1 MEEKKKPLQW
11 HPAFFAGLQI
21 ELSEEADNLEF
32 ENEHQLGTKPK
43 QIDVL
48 VIKKDA
54 DKPIRKNI
62 GRIFRRHNIVEYK
75 SPEDYLSIDDFYKV
89 YGYTCFYKAD
99 ATHIDALKIEEL
111 TISFVCHNYPR
122 KLIRHLREHGYH
134 VRKVDA
140 GIYYIEGLQMPM
152 QLILTSALSEEEN
165 LWLANLTNDLKEKK
179 TAKRIL
185 AEYEKHKEDGRY
197 ESVMNLITNANM
209 KLFEEVNYMCEALV
223 DIVMRS
229 DRWKDT
235 LDEATKEKWKND
247 VEKGRTEG
255 TERVNKLIQNLIA
268 SSRSGEIERAVT
280 DSAYQQ
286 CLFEEFGL

>member
-1 MEEKKKPLQW
+1 MEGKKKPLQW

-99 ATHIDALKIEEL
+99 ATHIDAIKIEEL

-122 KLIRHLREHGYH
+122 KLIRHLREHGYD

-152 QLILTSALSEEEN
+152 QLILTSALPE
-165 LWLANLTNDLKEKK
+165 
-179 TAKRIL
+179 
-185 AEYEKHKEDGRY
+185 EDGRY

-235 LDEATKEKWKND
+235 LDEITKEKWKND
-247 VEKGRTEG
+247 VEKSRTEG

-286 CLFEEFGL
+286 SLFEEFGL